1 MSILG
6 GFVNVKV
13 NCAGRALQSIA
24 QACHLGQVQNMT
36 SVHHVQQLKFFA
48 VSSFHSLDCCNH
60 CVSILHLITHYKSQ
74 VLIVSTKEDSSS
86 TFKSVAK
93 FTMHHL
99 HCEHSPMMQGVMSTR
114 L

>member
-1 MSILG
+1 M
-6 GFVNVKV
+6 KV

-48 VSSFHSLDCCNH
+48 GLGFRVL
-60 CVSILHLITHYKSQ
+60 Q

-86 TFKSVAK
+86 TFKSAAK